1 MVEKSI
7 SDEKADKAAEQ
18 IEKTVQ
24 KVQDAAN
31 EAVKRISTALD
42 KIADTAGDGVEQG
55 TEKLGKVTKKAVNI
69 AEAAGERGREA
80 VDDLVEQAGD
90 YAGNARTFVQENPG
104 QSIVIA
110 LAVGWIIGRLIRR

>member
-1 MVEKSI
+1 MVDKLI
-7 SDEKADKAAEQ
+7 SDDKTDKAAEQ

-31 EAVKRISTALD
+31 EAVERIRVALD

-55 TEKLGKVTKKAVNI
+55 AEKMGKVAKKAVNL

-80 VDDLVEQAGD
+80 VDDLVEHVDD
-90 YAGNARTFVQENPG
+90 YAGSARTFVRENPG
-104 QSIVIA
+104 QSVVIA
-110 LAVGWIIGRLIRR
+110 LAVGWVIGRLIRR